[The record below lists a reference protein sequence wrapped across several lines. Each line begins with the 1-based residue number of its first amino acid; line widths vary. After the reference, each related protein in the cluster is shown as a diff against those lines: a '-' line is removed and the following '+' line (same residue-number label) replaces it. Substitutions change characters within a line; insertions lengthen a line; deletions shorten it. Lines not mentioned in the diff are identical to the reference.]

1 MSKAKK
7 SDVLSKEEIID
18 FLKKNKLRM
27 KKEFGVVKI
36 ALFGS
41 YARGDQ
47 EVSSDIDILIEL
59 KSHDFRKRMRVK
71 HFLEDSFDKK
81 IDVGYFDSLRPG
93 IMRFVQEDLIY
104 A

>member
-1 MSKAKK
+1 MSRAKK

-18 FLKKNKLRM
+18 FLKKNKPRM

-41 YARGDQ
+41 YARGEQ
-47 EVSSDIDILIEL
+47 TTESDIDILIEL
-59 KSHDFRKRMRVK
+59 KTQDFRRRMKIK
-71 HFLEDSFDKK
+71 HFLEDHLGKK
-81 IDVGYFDSLRPG
+81 IDIGYLDSLRPG
-93 IMRFVQEDLIY
+93 IWRFVQEDLIY